1 MGANLKKSMPIL
13 NKKFDFNYM
22 KNKIVFHSFLVVN

>member
-1 MGANLKKSMPIL
+1 LKKSMPIL

-22 KNKIVFHSFLVVN
+22 KNKIFFIASW